1 MLDKLQLKHDHG
13 EVDPDGS
20 LYRLFKKDRELVAKL
35 AAANRVSNAY
45 VVRMLVAKQIEQLS
59 L

>member
-1 MLDKLQLKHDHG
+1 MLDKLLLKRDHG
-13 EVDPDGS
+13 EVDRDGS
-20 LYRLFKKDRELVAKL
+20 LYRLFRKDRELIAEL

-45 VVRMLVAKQIEQLS
+45 VVRMLVAKHIEQLG